1 MANARFPCFC
11 TLSGLTIT
19 EHVRSAKTA
28 QSGAGSNYNCVAV
41 RREQPRVSFCSS
53 PNKITAKKSRRTGD
67 IRNVYTSLNGTPE
80 SKRLGENGV
89 LMRMILKWI
98 LRKYGIKMN
107 RIYMFRDKTSDGLL

>member
-1 MANARFPCFC
+1 
-11 TLSGLTIT
+11 
-19 EHVRSAKTA
+19 
-28 QSGAGSNYNCVAV
+28 
-41 RREQPRVSFCSS
+41 
-53 PNKITAKKSRRTGD
+53 
-67 IRNVYTSLNGTPE
+67 VYTSLNGTPE